1 MEKSETDSGEG
12 PGARDLVAEQR
23 ALRLAKLE
31 RLRDGG
37 SEPSPPGFRRE
48 HPAAEVAA
56 EAGEPAP
63 GTITG
68 TTVRISGRLML
79 IRDHGGVIFA
89 TLRDQSGTI
98 QVAFERDRLDRHQTG
113 RERSG
118 KRIHGAASKVR
129 PR

>member
-12 PGARDLVAEQR
+12 RGARDFVAEQR
-23 ALRLAKLE
+23 SLRLAKLE
-31 RLRDGG
+31 RLRERGVQ
-37 SEPSPPGFRRE
+37 PYPPGFSRD
-48 HPAAEVAA
+48 HTAAEVAA
-56 EAGEPAP
+56 EAGEPPP
-63 GTITG
+63 GTVTG
-68 TTVRISGRLML
+68 ATVRIAGRLML

-98 QVAFERDRLDRHQTG
+98 QVAFERDRLDRHQT
-113 RERSG
+113 RCDRSG